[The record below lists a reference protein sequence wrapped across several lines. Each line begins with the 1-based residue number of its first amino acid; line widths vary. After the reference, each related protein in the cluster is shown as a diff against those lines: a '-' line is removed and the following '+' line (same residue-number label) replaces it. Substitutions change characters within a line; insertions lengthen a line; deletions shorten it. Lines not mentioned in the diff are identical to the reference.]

1 VAHVL
6 GRYLLHPRDDVWDT
20 ILQTLA
26 DVAGPAAAAAAA
38 TQGTPGAG
46 AGNGTGVRT
55 IGLQARAPSMQAA
68 ATLEC
73 IPAAP
78 AAAAASTPT
87 TAPTAVYAVD
97 AGANTTSAGNS
108 TAASVANPSNSTAAA
123 ITASNDTQPLP
134 PASPVDASSGN
145 GNGSD
150 THIFVASMMPLEAAL
165 RQSFPTYNVT
175 QARTHLPSQRT

>member
-1 VAHVL
+1 MAHVL

-38 TQGTPGAG
+38 GTQSNMDGR
-46 AGNGTGVRT
+46 AGNGTAVRT

-78 AAAAASTPT
+78 AAAAAPTPT
-87 TAPTAVYAVD
+87 AAPTAVYAVD

-108 TAASVANPSNSTAAA
+108 TATSVANPSNNTTTAAA
-123 ITASNDTQPLP
+123 TASNNTQPLP
-134 PASPVDASSGN
+134 SASPVNASSGS
-145 GNGSD
+145 GSG
-150 THIFVASMMPLEAAL
+150 THVFVASMMPLETTL

-175 QARTHLPSQRT
+175 QARTHLP